1 MGYFNELLNDNHIPL
16 GLLRFKKGK
25 MNGVVKMATL
35 RGIGIIVLFLDEIV
49 SLDWVMRLIE

>member
-1 MGYFNELLNDNHIPL
+1 MGYFNEWLNNYPIPL

-25 MNGVVKMATL
+25 MNGVVKTATL
-35 RGIGIIVLFLDEIV
+35 RGIGIIVLFLDKIV

>member
-1 MGYFNELLNDNHIPL
+1 MGYFNELLNDNPIPL

-25 MNGVVKMATL
+25 MNGVVKTATL
-35 RGIGIIVLFLDEIV
+35 RGIGIIVLFLDKIV

>member
-35 RGIGIIVLFLDEIV
+35 RGIGIIVLFLDKIV
-49 SLDWVMRLIE
+49 SLDWVMRIIE